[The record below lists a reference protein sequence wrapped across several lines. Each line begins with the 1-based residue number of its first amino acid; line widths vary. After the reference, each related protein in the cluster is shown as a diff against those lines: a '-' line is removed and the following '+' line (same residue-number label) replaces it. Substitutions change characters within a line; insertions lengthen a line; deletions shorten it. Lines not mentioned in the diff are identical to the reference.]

1 MVVFVS
7 PLLREDLHLPE
18 SIEDLPIQELLPQLA
33 IEALHVSV
41 LPRAPWCDEEG
52 LNPHSL

>member
-18 SIEDLPIQELLPQLA
+18 SIEDLPIQELIPQLA

-41 LPRAPWCDEEG
+41 LPRAP
-52 LNPHSL
+52 LV